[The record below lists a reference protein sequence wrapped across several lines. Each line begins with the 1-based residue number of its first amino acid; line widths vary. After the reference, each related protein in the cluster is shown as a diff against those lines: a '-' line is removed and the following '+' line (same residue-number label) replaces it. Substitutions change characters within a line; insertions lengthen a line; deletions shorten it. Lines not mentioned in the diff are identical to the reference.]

1 MRHTANRDCF
11 WVKVVSNEVSS
22 QGWLGIRSLS
32 TLGSQRAQLW
42 AARLA
47 VYAVTTLMLHELI
60 SLAAGRQQQA

>member
-1 MRHTANRDCF
+1 MPYCQQRLLLGEGDEKRG
-11 WVKVVSNEVSS
+11 SS
-22 QGWLGIRSLS
+22 QGWLGLRSLW
-32 TLGSQRAQLW
+32 TFGFQRVQLW